1 MKDTWQ
7 LPLKPRLRRWR
18 SFRKEIEAIESSI
31 EQLQVVVDFW
41 KTTPLATRII
51 DPYDIG
57 TWPNPWEMLNTNEY
71 DENVVALGMAYTLH
85 YSNINCR
92 ILLVQ
97 NIKNREI
104 KLIVLVDELHILNY
118 NYDSVDTLEIMKEIE
133 ILTDTKVS
141 DLHR

>member
-7 LPLKPRLRRWR
+7 LPLKARLRRWR
-18 SFRKEIEAIESSI
+18 GFRKEIEEIDSLI
-31 EQLQVVVDFW
+31 DQLRVVVDFW

-71 DENVVALGMAYTLH
+71 DENVVALGIAYTLH
-85 YSNINCR
+85 YININCR
-92 ILLVQ
+92 VLLVQ

-104 KLIVLVDELHILNY
+104 KLIILVDDLHILNY
-118 NYDSVDTLEIMKEIE
+118 NYNSIDTLEVMKEIE
-133 ILTDTKVS
+133 ILTDTEVS
-141 DLHR
+141 TLNK